1 MVAPSVF
8 IALQAALAFT
18 PEMLKRTMAARM
30 PRMAMT
36 TRSST
41 SVNPPWP
48 RRSRL
53 LASAERFTLIRAL
66 NRLPKCLR
74 VIRTRRA
81 GEDPVDGPIAVV
93 GVDDV
98 REGLGRGRRLVQQ
111 VIAQELHD
119 IDARRIRRRRGV
131 DLADGR
137 RANRIDGTIVVVEV
151 GGPLDGGAVG
161 LH

>member
-18 PEMLKRTMAARM
+18 PEMLKRTMGARM

-36 TRSST
+36 TRSPT

-81 GEDPVDGPIAVV
+81 GEDAMDCAVAVV
-93 GVDDV
+93 GTGDV
-98 REGLGRGRRLVQQ
+98 REGLG
-111 VIAQELHD
+111 
-119 IDARRIRRRRGV
+119 
-131 DLADGR
+131 GR
-137 RANRIDGTIVVVEV
+137 RALMEQVTGEELDRKSVV
-151 GGPLDGGAVG
+151 
-161 LH
+161 